1 MFLATAVTV
10 TTVKFDYQW
19 PYHSREINL
28 SMIVI
33 FVWCCLFPIC
43 KYLGTLKSFVEKKY
57 THFGL
62 HILWNFPCKAN
73 TSLPVLF
80 LLFGKGIPWLNMSK
94 SARQSPM
101 MPNDI
106 MLLHLFNPFLFFFPS
121 VFSYLTNLKLVRHL
135 QLSLEI
141 SAMCA
146 CKSSFH
152 QDGLKE
158 ELDFEVPRFSP
169 FFY

>member
-1 MFLATAVTV
+1 MENNNFFSYCRYFLAV
-10 TTVKFDYQW
+10 TTVKFGYQW

-121 VFSYLTNLKLVRHL
+121 WKLV
-135 QLSLEI
+135 Q
-141 SAMCA
+141 CA
-146 CKSSFH
+146 HANHPSIKM
-152 QDGLKE
+152 GWRKN
-158 ELDFEVPRFSP
+158 
-169 FFY
+169 

>member
-1 MFLATAVTV
+1 MENNNFFSYCRYFLAV
-10 TTVKFDYQW
+10 TTVKFGYQW
-19 PYHSREINL
+19 SYHSREINL

-33 FVWCCLFPIC
+33 FFWCFLFPIC

-62 HILWNFPCKAN
+62 HVDEDILWNFPCKAN

-94 SARQSPM
+94 SPM
-101 MPNDI
+101 MPVDI

-121 VFSYLTNLKLVRHL
+121 VFFVPHE
-135 QLSLEI
+135 LETCQTP
-141 SAMCA
+141 AA
-146 CKSSFH
+146 EP
-152 QDGLKE
+152 GN
-158 ELDFEVPRFSP
+158 
-169 FFY
+169 